1 MNSIPST
8 ASYERVQSLV
18 VHLKQ
23 AEGYLYSDPN
33 MSFEQLRSHIS
44 MEATDLLQAYVDQT
58 KINITDKGGVQKAL
72 AGLIDYLQGIEK
84 LTITTAVDLS
94 NEFILRLHTW
104 FEKNLRVS
112 IAIESYVDKKILGG
126 LLIWW
131 RGSYIDLSL
140 SPKVIKS

>member
-1 MNSIPST
+1 
-8 ASYERVQSLV
+8 
-18 VHLKQ
+18 
-23 AEGYLYSDPN
+23 
-33 MSFEQLRSHIS
+33 